1 MEQVNYKKKITHN
14 SLFKTKNCQVQRSMI
29 SPDYAN
35 RFIREFI
42 LDGEEKPKI
51 EQKTIFDYIEE

>member
-1 MEQVNYKKKITHN
+1 MNKRIRHN
-14 SLFKTKNCQVQRSMI
+14 DLWGKQVQRSMI

-42 LDGEEKPKI
+42 L
-51 EQKTIFDYIEE
+51 